1 MKDIGGPW
9 QSVGPKSGSRF
20 WENPMLKQKE
30 VQPIAQALGPFQPLT
45 AAASGPALIGVRPLR
60 WPESP

>member
-1 MKDIGGPW
+1 
-9 QSVGPKSGSRF
+9 
-20 WENPMLKQKE
+20 MLEQKE
-30 VQPIAQALGPFQPLT
+30 AQPIAQALGPFQPLT